1 MLRSGFADPVRESQ
15 AVFRLAMR
23 AMSAPG
29 SIVPVGTM
37 LTPPQP
43 LLAPAAA
50 LLMML
55 CDFETPVWCDRPL
68 ADNPDVADFLRFHT
82 GARLVLSPA
91 EAAFAVV
98 ADSARL
104 PALTDF
110 AQGTRDYPDRSST
123 ILVQV
128 QSLEPRGWRLEGPGI
143 RHFARL
149 CAAPLPAAFLA
160 ELWAN
165 RSRFPCGVDI
175 FLATQGAIAAL
186 PRSIRLGEAA

>member
-1 MLRSGFADPVRESQ
+1 MLRSGFADPVRDSQ

-37 LTPPQP
+37 LSPPQP
-43 LLAPAAA
+43 LLGPAAA
-50 LLMML
+50 LLLVL

-98 ADSARL
+98 ADSRRL
-104 PALTDF
+104 PALTKF
-110 AQGTRDYPDRSST
+110 ASGTRDYPDRSST
-123 ILVQV
+123 VLVQV
-128 QSLEPRGWRLEGPGI
+128 ERLEPRGWRLEGPGI

-149 CAAPLPAAFLA
+149 CAAPLPASFLT
-160 ELWAN
+160 ELAAN

-175 FLATQGAIAAL
+175 FLATQRAIAAL
-186 PRSIRLGEAA
+186 PRSIRLAEPA